1 LAIVT
6 TDPTRIL
13 GEALALPLRERA
25 HLIAQLLASLDGE
38 PDEDVEEAW
47 AAEIERRARRV
58 LEGDAEFED
67 WEAVRLELRPRS

>member
-1 LAIVT
+1 VN
-6 TDPTRIL
+6 TDPSRVL
-13 GEALALPLRERA
+13 GEALKLPVHQRA

-67 WEAVRLELRPRS
+67 WESVRLELRPRS